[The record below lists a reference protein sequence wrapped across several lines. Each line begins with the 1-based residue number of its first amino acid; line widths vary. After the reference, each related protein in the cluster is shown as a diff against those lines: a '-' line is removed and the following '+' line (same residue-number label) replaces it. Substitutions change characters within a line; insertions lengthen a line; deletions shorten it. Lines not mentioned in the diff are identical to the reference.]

1 MNLTLFFIITPIIAI
16 SLILFVCWLNREE
29 DGYLLNKKRNKSA
42 KKIDKFL
49 RKTKF

>member
-1 MNLTLFFIITPIIAI
+1 MNLTLFFTFAPIIAI
-16 SLILFVCWLNREE
+16 SLILFVCWLNRGE

-49 RKTKF
+49 RKTRV